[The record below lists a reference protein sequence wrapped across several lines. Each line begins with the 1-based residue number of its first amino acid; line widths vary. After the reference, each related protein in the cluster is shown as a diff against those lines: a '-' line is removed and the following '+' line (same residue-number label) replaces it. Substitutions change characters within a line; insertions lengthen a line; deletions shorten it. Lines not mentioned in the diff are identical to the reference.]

1 MRLENEKE
9 RNKKN
14 KYNDIILLRDLPPKE
29 KKEAYDLIKE
39 MGIKVG
45 KKLDFLPD
53 KVGSEVRITNG
64 DILHLPA
71 IILYD
76 EVM

>member
-1 MRLENEKE
+1 M
-9 RNKKN
+9 
-14 KYNDIILLRDLPPKE
+14 
-29 KKEAYDLIKE
+29 KE
-39 MGIKVG
+39 MGIKIG

-53 KVGSEVRITNG
+53 KVGSEVRITDG
-64 DILHLPA
+64 DVIHFPA